1 MSYLQEKSFQFWI
14 FFAFAVV
21 VFLWLFNP
29 ILAPFIVGF
38 AVAYLLNPIVAK
50 LETKNIPRW
59 VSAVLILGLFF
70 VIIVV
75 ALLLAVPILVRE
87 MIDFVKLLPSVFVSA
102 QNWFVTT
109 FPMIDIPQSF
119 DDVKNMDATVVSEK
133 LGSVFEFSKNII
145 GNIFK
150 SGMAIIGFISFLVL
164 MPIIAFYLLI
174 DWSRVTRKIA
184 SFVPKKNS
192 KKISNMMN
200 DIDRSLA
207 GFIRGQLMV
216 CLLLGLFYAIALSFM
231 GLQYGFFIG
240 VASGFL
246 SIIPYVGSLFGL
258 VASVG
263 MAFYQFGGWE
273 YPLIAFGIFVAGQIV
288 EGNYL
293 TPKLVGDSVGLHPL
307 WIIFAL
313 MAGGTLLGLMG
324 MVIAIPVAAIL
335 AVLIRYGVAEY
346 KDSEYYKGRKS

>member
-1 MSYLQEKSFQFWI
+1 MSYLQEKPFQFWGL
-14 FFAFAVV
+14 FAVSV
-21 VFLWLFNP
+21 IVFFWLFQP

-50 LETKNIPRW
+50 LETKKIPRW
-59 VSAVLILGLFF
+59 FSALFILGLFF
-70 VIIVV
+70 IVIIIG
-75 ALLLAVPILVRE
+75 LLFAVPILVRE
-87 MIDFVKLLPSVFVSA
+87 MVEFVKLMPTVFVTA
-102 QNWFVTT
+102 QEWFAEK
-109 FPMIDIPQSF
+109 FPMIEIPQSF
-119 DDVKNMDATVVSEK
+119 DDVKNMDTAIISER
-133 LGSVFEFSKNII
+133 LGSVFEFSKNIV

-150 SGMAIIGFISFLVL
+150 SGMAIIGFVTFLLL
-164 MPIIAFYLLI
+164 MPIVAFYLLI
-174 DWSRVTRKIA
+174 DWSRVTGKI
-184 SFVPKKNS
+184 SSLLPKKNAQ
-192 KKISNMMN
+192 KIGNILS
-200 DIDRSLA
+200 DIDASLA
-207 GFIRGQLMV
+207 GFIRGQLIV
-216 CLLLGLFYAIALSFM
+216 CMLLGLFYAIALSFM

-240 VASGFL
+240 IASGFL
-246 SIIPYVGSLFGL
+246 SIIPYVGSMFGL

-273 YPLIAFGIFVAGQIV
+273 YPAVALGIFIAGQLV

-313 MAGGTLLGLMG
+313 MAGGMLLGLMG

-346 KDSEYYKGRKS
+346 KDTAYYKGKK